1 MTEEPP
7 PAVKRGVEMMAWP
20 TRDIPT
26 SAMLYAAYLC
36 KSYGMCGEVLLTAW
50 VVYAQ
55 IVEGLDCGDDLYQV
69 TEAVRAECNQVQEDF
84 IRIDLPDGRIQVVR
98 KNA

>member
-1 MTEEPP
+1 MAEEPP
-7 PAVKRGVEMMAWP
+7 PAVKRGIEMMSWP
-20 TRDIPT
+20 TRNIPT

-36 KSYGMCGEVLLTAW
+36 KSYGMCGEVLLTAY

-55 IVEGLDCGDDLYQV
+55 IVEGLTCGDDLYNV
-69 TEAVRAECNQVQEDF
+69 TDAVRAEWDQIQHDF

>member
-1 MTEEPP
+1 MAEEPP
-7 PAVKRGVEMMAWP
+7 PAVRRGIEMMRWP
-20 TRDIPT
+20 TSQIPT

-36 KSYGMCGEVLLTAW
+36 KSYGLCGEVLLTAY

-55 IVEGLDCGDDLYQV
+55 IVEGLNCGEDLYQV
-69 TEAVRAECNQVQEDF
+69 TEAVRAEWDQVQDDF

>member
-7 PAVKRGVEMMAWP
+7 PAVKRGLEMMAWP
-20 TRDIPT
+20 TSNIPT

-55 IVEGLDCGDDLYQV
+55 IVEGLDCGDDLYRV
-69 TEAVRAECNQVQEDF
+69 TPAVRAEWDQIQDEFV
-84 IRIDLPDGRIQVVR
+84 RIDLPDGRIQVVR

>member
-1 MTEEPP
+1 MSEEPP
-7 PAVKRGVEMMAWP
+7 PAVKRGLEMMSWP
-20 TRDIPT
+20 TKNIPT
-26 SAMLYAAYLC
+26 PAMLYAAYLC
-36 KSYGMCGEVLLTAW
+36 KSYGMCGEVLLTAY

-55 IVEGLDCGDDLYQV
+55 IVEGLTCGDDLYNV
-69 TEAVRAECNQVQEDF
+69 TESVRAEWNQIQQDF